1 MIYRVT
7 LSVNN
12 EWTNYVNV
20 PRNFSTT
27 VIWVRY
33 KFANALFIMGWQ
45 ITVWMSRA
53 QERQLTVLCGQ
64 TRRCWAISRWYA
76 RKIQPLTLNLHSTTF
91 ILQEGRCC
99 STADAKPVQLH
110 PPGRETVDEHF
121 ISFRPIEPS
130 TARFLTN
137 GRSRVDLSTG
147 QWVLTR
153 CHCVM
158 QSLQNEWPSWQVM
171 GCLKTPWLN
180 NEYIKAHAS
189 KC

>member
-12 EWTNYVNV
+12 EWTKQMYLAT
-20 PRNFSTT
+20 STPQSFGQDT
-27 VIWVRY
+27 SLPMHSSSWADRS
-33 KFANALFIMGWQ
+33 LCG
-45 ITVWMSRA
+45 MSWA
-53 QERQLTVLCGQ
+53 QDRQLTVLWGQ

-91 ILQEGRCC
+91 ISQEGRCC

-110 PPGRETVDEHF
+110 PPGRETVDGHF

-189 KC
+189 KY

>member
-1 MIYRVT
+1 MNKLCKCTSQLQHHSHLGEIQVCQCT
-7 LSVNN
+7 LHHGLTDHCVDVS
-12 EWTNYVNV
+12 
-20 PRNFSTT
+20 STGEAT
-27 VIWVRY
+27 HCPMR
-33 KFANALFIMGWQ
+33 ANK
-45 ITVWMSRA
+45 
-53 QERQLTVLCGQ
+53 EVLSNLMLIC
-64 TRRCWAISRWYA
+64 
-76 RKIQPLTLNLHSTTF
+76 RKKKPLTLNLHSTTF
-91 ILQEGRCC
+91 ISQEGRCC

-110 PPGRETVDEHF
+110 PPGRETVDGHF

-189 KC
+189 N

>member
-1 MIYRVT
+1 MRRT
-7 LSVNN
+7 ELSELVH
-12 EWTNYVNV
+12 EKV
-20 PRNFSTT
+20 
-27 VIWVRY
+27 
-33 KFANALFIMGWQ
+33 
-45 ITVWMSRA
+45 
-53 QERQLTVLCGQ
+53 
-64 TRRCWAISRWYA
+64 
-76 RKIQPLTLNLHSTTF
+76 LTLNLHSTTF
-91 ILQEGRCC
+91 ISQEGRCC

-110 PPGRETVDEHF
+110 PPGRETVDGHF

-189 KC
+189 KCCNPVVSPRNEFAPL

>member
-1 MIYRVT
+1 MIYRFT

-12 EWTNYVNV
+12 ECTMQMYLAT
-20 PRNFSTT
+20 STPQSFGQDASLPMHSSS
-27 VIWVRY
+27 W
-33 KFANALFIMGWQ
+33 ADSPLCG
-45 ITVWMSRA
+45 MSRA
-53 QERQLTVLCGQ
+53 QDRQLTVLCGQ

-147 QWVLTR
+147 QWVLTH

-158 QSLQNEWPSWQVM
+158 QSLQNEWPSRQVM
-171 GCLKTPWLN
+171 RCLKTPWLN
-180 NEYIKAHAS
+180 NEYIKAHAL
-189 KC
+189 K

>member
-1 MIYRVT
+1 M
-7 LSVNN
+7 N
-12 EWTNYVNV
+12 EQCKCT
-20 PRNFSTT
+20 S
-27 VIWVRY
+27 
-33 KFANALFIMGWQ
+33 
-45 ITVWMSRA
+45 
-53 QERQLTVLCGQ
+53 QLQRHSHLD
-64 TRRCWAISRWYA
+64 
-76 RKIQPLTLNLHSTTF
+76 KIQVCQCTLHHGLTDHCVGCLEHRRGNSLSYAGKQGGAEQSHADMPEKKPLTLNLHSTTF
-91 ILQEGRCC
+91 ISQEGRCC

-110 PPGRETVDEHF
+110 PPGRETVDGHF

>member
-1 MIYRVT
+1 M
-7 LSVNN
+7 NN
-12 EWTNYVNV
+12 ANV
-20 PRNFSTT
+20 PRNFNAT
-27 VIWVRY
+27 VIWTRY

-45 ITVWMSRA
+45 ITVWDVSSTGEATHCPMRA
-53 QERQLTVLCGQ
+53 NKEVLSNLTLICP
-64 TRRCWAISRWYA
+64 
-76 RKIQPLTLNLHSTTF
+76 KKKPLTLNLHSTTF
-91 ILQEGRCC
+91 ISQEGRCC

-110 PPGRETVDEHF
+110 PPGRETVDGHF

-189 KC
+189 KY